1 LRDLARGIFPPLLAD
16 KGLAVALEAQARKAL
31 ISTEVQADS
40 IGRYPQEVEAAV
52 YFCCLEALQNATKY
66 AGASKMDLRLW
77 ERDGEL
83 VFSAADDGRG
93 FDKQAASVGAG
104 LQNMSD

>member
-1 LRDLARGIFPPLLAD
+1 M
-16 KGLAVALEAQARKAL
+16 
-31 ISTEVQADS
+31 
-40 IGRYPQEVEAAV
+40 

-66 AGASKMDLRLW
+66 AGASKMSLRLW

-93 FDKQAASVGAG
+93 FDKQAVSLGAG
-104 LQNMSD
+104 LQNMSDRISALGGTLEVTSQPGAGVTITGRIPPELRVHS